1 MQKKIVMA
9 ENLVIVESPAKKKII
24 QGFLGDSFVVES
36 SVGHIRDLPKKG
48 GMSIDIDN
56 GFKPKYEIS
65 KDKEKIVS
73 QLKKIASKSKT
84 VWLATD
90 EDREGEAI
98 AWHLIEALKLDLNT
112 TKRIVFH
119 EITKKAINHAV
130 QNPRSLNQDLV
141 NAQQARRVLDRLV
154 GFELSPVLW
163 KKVKRGLSAG
173 RVQSVAVRL
182 IVEREKEISD
192 FITKS
197 SYKIVAQF
205 LNSQDK
211 IFKAELNQRF
221 HNYEEALE
229 FIKLCDTSNY
239 FIKNI
244 EKKPSKK
251 SPVAPFTTS
260 TLQQEASRKLGF
272 SVSQTM
278 SVAQKLYEAGKI
290 TYMRTDSVNLSDDA
304 LKAAEN
310 EILKRYG
317 KEFSQ
322 IRTYKSKSKGAQEAH
337 EAIRPT
343 YISEKNIEGESSHQK
358 LYDLIWKRTI
368 SSQMSDAMIDRT
380 NVKIK
385 LSSSDQLFIA
395 KGEVITFE
403 GFLKV
408 YSEGKDD
415 IIEENEDILPL
426 LEENEPLNY
435 LRITATES
443 FTRPPARY
451 AEASLVRKM
460 EELGIGRPST
470 YASTITTIQ
479 KRGYIEKENREG
491 IERVTKIINLED
503 NKIVESD
510 KKSMFGAENK
520 KLFPTDIGIIVTN
533 FLIENFT
540 NIMEYSFTASVENE
554 FDEIAEGKKVWNDM
568 IESFYKKFH
577 SKVVSVVDTAEKASG
592 QRQLG
597 VDPDS
602 GLNVYARIGP
612 FGPMIQIGE
621 KVEDDNL
628 PKPKFA
634 SLIKG
639 QTIQSIT
646 LEQALDLFK
655 LPRKIGIWN
664 DKEVIA
670 SVGRFGPYLRYDG
683 KFTSIKKTDNEDP
696 LSISL
701 DRAVELIKIKQQAD
715 KDRVINEFEG
725 EPKIQVLNG
734 RYGPFVQ
741 VVDGKKRVNLKIPKD
756 MIPKDLTRENC
767 LDLLRNNKKSK
778 I

>member
-1 MQKKIVMA
+1 MA

-73 QLKKIASKSKT
+73 QLKKIARKSKT

-239 FIKNI
+239 FIKKI

-317 KEFSQ
+317 KDFSQ
-322 IRTYKSKSKGAQEAH
+322 IRTFKSKSKGAQEAH

-415 IIEENEDILPL
+415 IIEENGDILPV
-426 LEENEPLNY
+426 LEENESLNY
-435 LRITATES
+435 FRITATES

-491 IERVTKIINLED
+491 IERVTKIIKLED

-646 LEQALDLFK
+646 LEEALDLFK

-683 KFTSIKKTDNEDP
+683 KFTSIKKSDNEDP

-756 MIPKDLTRENC
+756 MIAKDLTRENC

-778 I
+778 T

>member
-1 MQKKIVMA
+1 M
-9 ENLVIVESPAKKKII
+9 E
-24 QGFLGDSFVVES
+24 
-36 SVGHIRDLPKKG
+36 
-48 GMSIDIDN
+48 
-56 GFKPKYEIS
+56 
-65 KDKEKIVS
+65 
-73 QLKKIASKSKT
+73 
-84 VWLATD
+84 
-90 EDREGEAI
+90 
-98 AWHLIEALKLDLNT
+98 
-112 TKRIVFH
+112 
-119 EITKKAINHAV
+119 
-130 QNPRSLNQDLV
+130 
-141 NAQQARRVLDRLV
+141 
-154 GFELSPVLW
+154 
-163 KKVKRGLSAG
+163 KVKRGLSAG

-317 KEFSQ
+317 KDFSQ

-415 IIEENEDILPL
+415 IIEENENILPL

-435 LRITATES
+435 FRITATES

-491 IERVTKIINLED
+491 IERVTKIINLEN

-540 NIMEYSFTASVENE
+540 NIMQYSFTASVENE

-646 LEQALDLFK
+646 LEEALDLFK

-756 MIPKDLTRENC
+756 MIAKDLTRENC

>member
-1 MQKKIVMA
+1 MA

-664 DKEVIA
+664 NKEVIA